1 MILVLSVGTIQ
12 ASDVNSTEIGI
23 DEDNALLDED
33 PLDNMSSSLNE
44 VSLTESAKNQ
54 TELSSPTESVYYSGS
69 FSVTLRDSN
78 ATLSNRT
85 VHFSVNDVVY
95 DAVSDINGVAS
106 LNLKLNPGKYS
117 IFSYFDGDDDYD
129 ACNLTSQLNVLPT
142 IKASDITKYY
152 KGSTQYT
159 ATFLDGLGHALAN
172 RAVTILVNGK
182 KYTKNTNSKGVVSLP
197 VNLKPGTYR
206 IVATDPITGY
216 QLTTNF
222 NILPTITSAT
232 KLKKVEGETFKV
244 KFLKANGKALA
255 KKYVKIKFRGKTYK
269 LKTNANGI
277 ATLSLKKVKKGSY
290 NVVCRNN
297 DGLSKTFKINVYQR
311 KASTKLTSKDYTFLP
326 DEKRV
331 IKVKLTTALDDTSNV
346 GKVIKIRINGKTYSK
361 KTDGD
366 GVASLDLSSF
376 KKGIYNV
383 QYSYDGSKYFK
394 ASKSTK
400 SVKIFDTTNTRL
412 TVKSTIRFG
421 YGAGTS
427 LKVAYTAGGVPLA
440 KKTVKLVINGKTYSK
455 TTDANGIV
463 AVPINLAIGSYN
475 VTYNANGDLVFSPAS
490 GSCEIDVF
498 QRGPSKVLWKC
509 GNSYKD
515 NSQTFKVLVTDSKGK
530 ATSGGMAELTID
542 GETYTAAVGSDG
554 YAKFRTDVA
563 IGKYN
568 VKVKFNGNNDLLTSS
583 NSKTVNV
590 KLSKFGNGINQKNAK
605 GSSAYLKSSSHC
617 KVGSKAIKKLVKSL
631 TKGLTS
637 KVDKAKAIFNYVR
650 DTLDYSYYYNS
661 KYGASG
667 TLKHK
672 KGNCVD
678 HSHLLVAMF
687 RTAGFN
693 ARYVHGRCHFGDGDT
708 TGHVWTQVK
717 IGSKWVCADAT
728 SYRNSLGKIRNWN
741 TNSYTLH
748 AKYASLPF

>member
-78 ATLSNRT
+78 ATLSNKT

-106 LNLKLNPGKYS
+106 VNLKLNPGKYS
-117 IFSYFDGDDDYD
+117 IFSYFEGDDDYD

-152 KGSTQYT
+152 KGGTQYT
-159 ATFLDGLGHALAN
+159 ATFLDGSGHALAN

-400 SVKIFDTTNTRL
+400 SVKIFDTTDTKL

-530 ATSGGMAELTID
+530 TTSGGMAELTID
-542 GETYTAAVGSDG
+542 GETYTATVGSDG

>member
-1 MILVLSVGTIQ
+1 
-12 ASDVNSTEIGI
+12 
-23 DEDNALLDED
+23 
-33 PLDNMSSSLNE
+33 
-44 VSLTESAKNQ
+44 
-54 TELSSPTESVYYSGS
+54 
-69 FSVTLRDSN
+69 
-78 ATLSNRT
+78 
-85 VHFSVNDVVY
+85 
-95 DAVSDINGVAS
+95 
-106 LNLKLNPGKYS
+106 
-117 IFSYFDGDDDYD
+117 
-129 ACNLTSQLNVLPT
+129 
-142 IKASDITKYY
+142 
-152 KGSTQYT
+152 
-159 ATFLDGLGHALAN
+159 
-172 RAVTILVNGK
+172 
-182 KYTKNTNSKGVVSLP
+182 
-197 VNLKPGTYR
+197 
-206 IVATDPITGY
+206 
-216 QLTTNF
+216 
-222 NILPTITSAT
+222 
-232 KLKKVEGETFKV
+232 
-244 KFLKANGKALA
+244 
-255 KKYVKIKFRGKTYK
+255 
-269 LKTNANGI
+269 
-277 ATLSLKKVKKGSY
+277 
-290 NVVCRNN
+290 
-297 DGLSKTFKINVYQR
+297 
-311 KASTKLTSKDYTFLP
+311 
-326 DEKRV
+326 
-331 IKVKLTTALDDTSNV
+331 
-346 GKVIKIRINGKTYSK
+346 
-361 KTDGD
+361 
-366 GVASLDLSSF
+366 
-376 KKGIYNV
+376 
-383 QYSYDGSKYFK
+383 
-394 ASKSTK
+394 
-400 SVKIFDTTNTRL
+400 
-412 TVKSTIRFG
+412 
-421 YGAGTS
+421 GAGTS

-463 AVPINLAIGSYN
+463 AVPINLTIGSYN

-490 GSCEIDVF
+490 GSCEIEVF

-530 ATSGGMAELTID
+530 ATSGGMAELTVD

-590 KLSKFGNGINQKNAK
+590 KLSKFGNGINQKHAK

>member
-23 DEDNALLDED
+23 DEDNALLDEN
-33 PLDNMSSSLNE
+33 PLDNLSSSLDE

-78 ATLSNRT
+78 VTLSNKT

-106 LNLKLNPGKYS
+106 ISLKLNPGKYS
-117 IFSYFDGDDDYD
+117 IFSYFEGDDDYD

-152 KGSTQYT
+152 KGGTQYT
-159 ATFLDGLGHALAN
+159 ATFLDGSGHALAN

-277 ATLSLKKVKKGSY
+277 ATLSLKKVKKGTY
-290 NVVCRNN
+290 NVVCHNN

-383 QYSYDGSKYFK
+383 QYSYEGSKYFK

-530 ATSGGMAELTID
+530 TTSGGMAELTID
-542 GETYTAAVGSDG
+542 GETYTATVGSDG

-590 KLSKFGNGINQKNAK
+590 KLSKFGNGINQKHAK

>member
-78 ATLSNRT
+78 VTLSNKT

-106 LNLKLNPGKYS
+106 ISLKLNPGKYS
-117 IFSYFDGDDDYD
+117 IFSYFEGDDDYD

-159 ATFLDGLGHALAN
+159 ATFLDGSGHALAN

-277 ATLSLKKVKKGSY
+277 ATLSLKKVKKGTY
-290 NVVCRNN
+290 NVVCHNN

-383 QYSYDGSKYFK
+383 QYSYEGSKYFK

-530 ATSGGMAELTID
+530 TTSGGMAELTID
-542 GETYTAAVGSDG
+542 GETYTATVGSDG

-590 KLSKFGNGINQKNAK
+590 KLSKFGNGINQKHAK

>member
-23 DEDNALLDED
+23 DEDNALLDEN
-33 PLDNMSSSLNE
+33 PLDNLSSSLDE

-69 FSVTLRDSN
+69 FSVTLKDSN
-78 ATLSNRT
+78 ATLSNKT
-85 VHFSVNDVVY
+85 VHFEINDVLY
-95 DAVSDINGVAS
+95 EAVSDINGVAS
-106 LNLKLNPGKYS
+106 INLKLNPGKYS
-117 IFSYFDGDDDYD
+117 IFSYFEGDDDYD

-152 KGSTQYT
+152 KGGTQYT
-159 ATFLDGLGHALAN
+159 ATFLDGSGHALAN

-216 QLTTNF
+216 QLTTDF
-222 NILPTITSAT
+222 NILPTITPAT

-244 KFLKANGKALA
+244 KFLKSNGKALA

-277 ATLSLKKVKKGSY
+277 ATLSLKKVKKGTYS
-290 NVVCRNN
+290 VVCHNK

-394 ASKSTK
+394 ASKSAK

-412 TVKSTIRFG
+412 TVKSTIHFG

-455 TTDANGIV
+455 TTDANGMV
-463 AVPINLAIGSYN
+463 AVPINLEIGSYN

-509 GNSYKD
+509 GSSYKD

-583 NSKTVNV
+583 ASKTVNV
-590 KLSKFGNGINQKNAK
+590 KLSKFGNGINQKHAK

>member
-12 ASDVNSTEIGI
+12 ASDVNSTEMGI
-23 DEDNALLDED
+23 DEDNALLDEN
-33 PLDNMSSSLNE
+33 PLDNLSSSLDE

-54 TELSSPTESVYYSGS
+54 TELSSPTQSVYYSGS

-106 LNLKLNPGKYS
+106 VNLKLNPGKYS
-117 IFSYFDGDDDYD
+117 IFSYFEGDDDYD

-152 KGSTQYT
+152 KGGTQYT
-159 ATFLDGLGHALAN
+159 ATFLDGSGHALAN

-182 KYTKNTNSKGVVSLP
+182 KYIKNTNSKGVVSLP

-206 IVATDPITGY
+206 IVATDPITGFK
-216 QLTTNF
+216 LSTNF
-222 NILPTITSAT
+222 NILPTITPAT

-277 ATLSLKKVKKGSY
+277 ATLSLKKVKKGNY

-440 KKTVKLVINGKTYSK
+440 KKTVKLVINGKSYSK

-498 QRGPSKVLWKC
+498 QRAPSKVLWKC
-509 GNSYKD
+509 GSSYKD
-515 NSQTFKVLVTDSKGK
+515 NSQTFTVLVTDSKGK

-542 GETYTAAVGSDG
+542 GETYTATVGSDG

-590 KLSKFGNGINQKNAK
+590 KLSKFGNGINQKHAK

-667 TLKHK
+667 TLKQK